1 MMLQS
6 KGILSPIQKSIL
18 TSFSRL
24 KDSTSFYLT
33 GGTALAEFYLG
44 HRHSYDLDLFTP
56 EKGLI
61 LPFSR
66 IVEDAF
72 PKQGFSIKMVHRFES
87 FVEFEVGT
95 QEEKVRLQL
104 ALDSH
109 LRFQQP
115 NDSDIG
121 IKVND
126 FQDLIVDKFLAFF
139 GRAEPRDAV
148 DLFYILQNQ
157 SFEELMNLA
166 SEKDAGFDLYWLAI
180 SLKKTKDFPDEI
192 AKWPVQMIH
201 SVNTIDIKNLFSS
214 LLSEVMNKIQKR

>member
-1 MMLQS
+1 MLQS

-24 KDSTSFYLT
+24 KDSASFYLT
-33 GGTALAEFYLG
+33 GGTALAEFYLR
-44 HRHSYDLDLFTP
+44 HRRSYDLDLFTP
-56 EKGLI
+56 KKGLI

-72 PKQGFSIKMVHRFES
+72 PKQGFSIKIVHRFES
-87 FVEFEVGT
+87 FVEFEIET
-95 QEEKVRLQL
+95 QEEKVTLQL

-109 LRFQQP
+109 FRFQQP

-121 IKVND
+121 IKIND

-148 DLFYILQNQ
+148 DLFFILQNQ
-157 SFEELMNLA
+157 SFEELINFA
-166 SEKDAGFDLYWLAI
+166 QEKDPGFDLYWLAI
-180 SLKKTKDFPDEI
+180 SLKKAKDFPDEI
-192 AKWPVQMIH
+192 AKWPVQMILTVKA
-201 SVNTIDIKNLFSS
+201 SDIKILFSS
-214 LLSEVMNKIQKR
+214 LLSEVMDKIQKK